1 MISDVLNDLIEKK
14 DLSRRQVAELFDQM
28 LSGELTG
35 SQTGALIMGLACKG
49 VSFEELAGAAS
60 AMRSKAKKM
69 QLTTSNHIDTC
80 GTGGDSLGTFN
91 ISTATAFVAAGAG
104 VSVAKHGNRSVS
116 SKCGSAD
123 VLEAFGVNLDVEP
136 EIVADAVDTI
146 GIGFLFAPKF
156 HSAMKHAAGPR
167 KELGIRSI
175 FNMLGPLTNPAGTRR
190 QLLGVFAPELTEM
203 FANALNLLGSQRA
216 FIVHGNDGLD
226 EISVCESTRISE
238 LNNGTVKTYELYPDI
253 YFGSYAE
260 PESLKGGD
268 VQQNAEI
275 IDDIF
280 SGRKSPARDVVVINA
295 AFAITAGGEAE
306 RIEEGIKI
314 AEEVIDQGRAK
325 DKLKELAEFA

>member
-1 MISDVLNDLIEKK
+1 MISDVLNNLIAKN
-14 DLSRRQVAELFDQM
+14 DLSRRQVAELFDHM
-28 LSGELTG
+28 LSGDLTG

-60 AMRSKAKKM
+60 AMRAKARKM
-69 QLTTSNHIDTC
+69 QLTASNHIDTC

-156 HSAMKHAAGPR
+156 HSSMKHAAGPR

-226 EISVCESTRISE
+226 EISVCDSTRISE

-280 SGRKSPARDVVVINA
+280 SGSKSPARDVVVINA

-306 RIEEGIKI
+306 GIEEGIKI
-314 AEEVIDQGRAK
+314 AEEVIDQGKAK
-325 DKLKELAEFA
+325 NKLKELAEFA